1 MAISATLKLKTIK
14 GESAIKGHEERID
27 VLSWSWGITQSASA
41 HVAAG
46 AGTGSADVKDLRI
59 TKYVDKSTPT
69 LYQSCFKGDDI
80 GPGTLTLMK
89 VSGDKAL
96 EYVTITMEST
106 VIISSITSGDAL
118 PNDRFTE
125 SVTLNFGKATFVYTP
140 QGDGQKP
147 GGAVTGTLAISK
159 QYG

>member
-41 HVAAG
+41 HVASG
-46 AGTGSADVKDLRI
+46 GGTGSADVKDLRI
-59 TKYVDKSTPT
+59 TKYIDKATPT

-80 GPGTLTLMK
+80 GPATLTLMK

-96 EYVTITMEST
+96 EYVTITMEQT
-106 VIISSITSGDAL
+106 VLVSAISSGEQL

-125 SVTLNFGKATFVYTP
+125 TVHLNFGKATFVYTP